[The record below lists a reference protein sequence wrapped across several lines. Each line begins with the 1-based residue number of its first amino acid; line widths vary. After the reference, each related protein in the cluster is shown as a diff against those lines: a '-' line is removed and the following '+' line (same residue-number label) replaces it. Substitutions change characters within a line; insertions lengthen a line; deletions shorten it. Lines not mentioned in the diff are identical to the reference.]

1 MKLLAAVCLLAKSF
15 DAINVSSNVSELNA
29 SSQRAESKGTVSTAE
44 HAKAAVASAPQRAKL
59 DVGFASFEK
68 EITDLVSASF
78 MNVTNAGSWT
88 DSVRNACIKNVT
100 ESFSAGLKTQLKP
113 MKAQIGKT
121 WMSFPDDDTRNAYV
135 AQLKSS
141 YASDFKESLETID
154 THLKR
159 SFRHLNTFLHSG
171 SKKATSPEQLL
182 SRCETEMA
190 GNLMV
195 ERCYDK
201 SGEQTLKPTHSFL
214 QMQKAQN
221 KFCMPSVFEALAH
234 RLHDS
239 EGLIGMTM
247 QFESK
252 SLALSTAPSAIN
264 DIVAQAG
271 AMNH

>member
-15 DAINVSSNVSELNA
+15 DAINVSSNASELNV
-29 SSQRAESKGTVSTAE
+29 SSQRAESKGANTSA
-44 HAKAAVASAPQRAKL
+44 AAVASAPQHARL

-68 EITDLVSASF
+68 EITDLVSVSF
-78 MNVTNAGSWT
+78 MNATNAGSWT
-88 DSVRNACIKNVT
+88 DSVRKACMENVSQ
-100 ESFSAGLKTQLKP
+100 SFSAGLKTQLKP
-113 MKAQIGKT
+113 IKALIGKT
-121 WMSFPDDDTRNAYV
+121 WMSLPEEDQRDAYV
-135 AQLKSS
+135 AQLKAS
-141 YASDFKESLETID
+141 YASDFKDSLQTIE

-159 SFRHLNTFLHSG
+159 SFRHLSSALHTG
-171 SKKATSPEQLL
+171 GKRATTPEQLL

-201 SGEQTLKPTHSFL
+201 SGEQTLKATHSFL
-214 QMQKAQN
+214 QLNMEAQN

-264 DIVAQAG
+264 DIVEQAG
-271 AMNH
+271 AMNK